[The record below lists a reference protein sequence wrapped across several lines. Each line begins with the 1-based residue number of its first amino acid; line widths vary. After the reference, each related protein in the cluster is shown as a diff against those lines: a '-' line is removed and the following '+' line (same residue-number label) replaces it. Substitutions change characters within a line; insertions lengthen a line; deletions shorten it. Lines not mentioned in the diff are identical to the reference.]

1 MLRCLCGCFSEITAF
16 FFDRGVRYLIF
27 TVLRVDLSKNCSGMS
42 SIYKRGKRE
51 ERNLLET
58 MKNLFWKQD

>member
-1 MLRCLCGCFSEITAF
+1 MLRQLSRSFSEVTAY

-51 ERNLLET
+51 ERNLLGT

>member
-1 MLRCLCGCFSEITAF
+1 MLRCLCGYFSEITAF

-42 SIYKRGKRE
+42 SIYKIWRE
-51 ERNLLET
+51 KKEIY
-58 MKNLFWKQD
+58 WKQ